1 MISILS
7 FNIHKGVCSLG
18 LRRTLAGIR
27 AMLNQLNPDVVLM
40 QEVRGAHE
48 SIEVSQFEQ
57 LADDVWPHHAYGKNA
72 VYDAGHHGNAILSR
86 FPIAATKNH
95 DISTNSFENRGLLL
109 ATVPVPDWPEPLELA
124 CTHLDLLHRGRSQ
137 QLDRIVEHLS
147 ALPPE
152 RPLVLGGDFNDWTV
166 RLSRPLAKRLALTE
180 AFHHLTGAHVRTF
193 PSFLP
198 LLKLDRLYFRGLTA
212 ASAACPPG
220 ASPSYLS
227 DHLPIFGQFAIKGG
241 LLRGVEPDAPRQ
253 LNPSP

>member
-1 MISILS
+1 MISVLS

-27 AMLNQLNPDVVLM
+27 AMLKQLSPDVVMM
-40 QEVRGAHE
+40 QEVRGGHE
-48 SIEVSQFEQ
+48 SLAVSQFEE
-57 LADDVWPHHAYGKNA
+57 LADDVWPHFAYGKNA
-72 VYDAGHHGNAILSR
+72 VYDEGHHGNCILSR

-95 DISTNSFENRGLLL
+95 DISTNSYESRGLLL

-137 QLDRIVEHLS
+137 QLAAIVGHLS
-147 ALPPE
+147 DLPPT

-166 RLSRPLAKRLALTE
+166 RLSRPLGEHLALTE
-180 AFHHLTGAHVRTF
+180 AFHHLNGAHVRTF

-212 ASAACPPG
+212 TAASCPPTNHP
-220 ASPSYLS
+220 AHLS
-227 DHLPIFGQFAIKGG
+227 DHLPIMGSFVRGG
-241 LLRGVEPDAPRQ
+241 FRPP
-253 LNPSP
+253 